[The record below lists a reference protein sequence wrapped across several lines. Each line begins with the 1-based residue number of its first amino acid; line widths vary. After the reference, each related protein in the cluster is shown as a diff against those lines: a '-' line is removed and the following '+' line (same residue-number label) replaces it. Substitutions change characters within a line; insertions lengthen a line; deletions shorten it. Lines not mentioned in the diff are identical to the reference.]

1 MEVPSPEKA
10 IEHGNYPSQ
19 KKQNDY
25 YQGEQ
30 FTSVDFFSDIHFA
43 SHQVNRSISYD
54 SWFITATYNN
64 NICDMH
70 AYIIHPRIAQGT
82 YLMTKM
88 EETVC
93 EYESGCST
101 LAFSNRRHEMTA
113 HPMTENA
120 HTDTH
125 TAGSLVRSM
134 SPASHVNAGSHTQ
147 VTGPR
152 HRCPMAARLVQ
163 RQPLSL
169 S

>member
-1 MEVPSPEKA
+1 MIT
-10 IEHGNYPSQ
+10 IEENILLWHYFS
-19 KKQNDY
+19 
-25 YQGEQ
+25 
-30 FTSVDFFSDIHFA
+30 SDIHFA
-43 SHQVNRSISYD
+43 SHHKVNRSISYD

-70 AYIIHPRIAQGT
+70 TYITHPRIARGT
-82 YLMTKM
+82 YLTTKM
-88 EETVC
+88 EEAVC
-93 EYESGCST
+93 EYESGCSM
-101 LAFSNRRHEMTA
+101 LAFSNTRHRMTA
-113 HPMTENA
+113 CPMTENA

-125 TAGSLVRSM
+125 TTVGSLVRSM

-152 HRCPMAARLVQ
+152 HRCPTAARLVQ